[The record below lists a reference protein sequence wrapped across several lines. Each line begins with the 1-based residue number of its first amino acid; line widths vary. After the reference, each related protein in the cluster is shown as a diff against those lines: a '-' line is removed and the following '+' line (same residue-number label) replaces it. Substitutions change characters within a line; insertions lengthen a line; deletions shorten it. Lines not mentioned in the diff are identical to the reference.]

1 MMDKSR
7 VEVPVLNASKEPG
20 LTYYVMECDLTVEN
34 VEMLGDTTKERR
46 AELHGYLS
54 KEVLDATLDMMKEV
68 LGE

>member
-1 MMDKSR
+1 MDKSR

-34 VEMLGDTTKERR
+34 AETLGDATKERR

-54 KEVLDATLDMMKEV
+54 KEVLDAVLDMMKKVVE
-68 LGE
+68 